1 MQYFIKRFHKE
12 CILINNI
19 GLYIHIPFCDG
30 KCPYCDFFSK
40 KANEAEINRYVD
52 NVLQKM
58 AYYAQFSKCKADT
71 LYIGGG
77 TPALCGTDNLIKIIR
92 CAKKYFL
99 TDMYE
104 ATFEINPTSQE
115 LVDFERL
122 HKAGFNRVSIGLQ
135 SANENELMLLGRKHT
150 AQAAAYTVAEARK
163 GGFDNISLDVML
175 AIPEQTAKSLK
186 HTIDFCN
193 DCAVE
198 HISAYILKIEEG
210 TPFAVNKNNIKF
222 FDDDAQADFYNF
234 ACEYISSL
242 GFSQYEIS
250 NFCKNNKES
259 RHNLKYWNCDE
270 YLGIGASAHSFFN
283 GKRFYYPRNI
293 DDFYNNRTVSDGTGG
308 DAEEYIMLRL
318 RLAQGLIYDDFL
330 KKYNRKFSAEL
341 CAERLGKLIN
351 SNLMIL
357 DNTHLA
363 LTQQGFLLS
372 NYIISEII
380 DTVSSAINKH

>member
-1 MQYFIKRFHKE
+1 
-12 CILINNI
+12 
-19 GLYIHIPFCDG
+19 
-30 KCPYCDFFSK
+30 
-40 KANEAEINRYVD
+40 
-52 NVLQKM
+52 M
-58 AYYAQFSKCKADT
+58 AYYAQFTACKADT

-115 LVDFERL
+115 LVDFEKL
-122 HKAGFNRVSIGLQ
+122 HKAGFNRVSVGLQ

-193 DCAVE
+193 DCAVD
-198 HISAYILKIEEG
+198 HISAYILKIEDG
-210 TPFAVNKNNIKF
+210 TPFAVNKSNIRF

-234 ACEYISSL
+234 ACKYISSL
-242 GFSQYEIS
+242 GFRQYEIS

-293 DDFYNNRTVSDGTGG
+293 DDFYNNRTVSDGMGG

-318 RLAQGLIYDDFL
+318 RLAQGLIYDDFF
-330 KKYNRKFSAEL
+330 KKYNIRFPAEL

-351 SNLMIL
+351 SNLLIL